1 MLCDP
6 SHVTPANLQG
16 ELDAICAKLQIERIE
31 DALRF
36 PRFLQIETTR
46 LCNARCPFCA
56 VDIWDKSVP
65 FMEADLFDKLAAEM
79 AEHAD
84 WIFRVTVQKAGE
96 PLLDRDIYQ
105 RVAKL
110 KAIGIREVSMSTNA
124 SALTERNA
132 RRLLEAG
139 VDDVMLSIDS
149 VRRETYEKLRVGL
162 DYDRV
167 LDNIRGF
174 FRLRNELR
182 PEAVIRVRGV
192 CFHDLEDPRQRDELL
207 AWESFWGPLKG
218 AQDRIYMKRAHTWGN
233 QLNWDDKLDNV
244 GDVFH
249 PCIMPFSTMQI
260 SSSGKLALC
269 PQDFDNIFDLGEVAT
284 RGVAEVWRDAGLKR
298 IRALHA
304 AGARNQ
310 IEMCRGCTLYDED
323 ISLEERKNPTRF
335 AAL

>member
-6 SHVTPANLQG
+6 AHVTPADLQR
-16 ELDAICAKLQIERIE
+16 ELDAICRKLHVEQIE

-36 PRFLQIETTR
+36 PRFLQVETTR
-46 LCNARCPFCA
+46 LCNARCPFCP
-56 VDIWDKSVP
+56 VDVWDKSVP
-65 FMEADLFDKLAAEM
+65 FMTEALFDKLVAEM

-96 PLLDRDIYQ
+96 PLLDRDIYR
-105 RVAKL
+105 RVAAL

-124 SALTERNA
+124 SGLTERNA

-149 VRRETYEKLRVGL
+149 VLRESYQQLRVGL

-167 LDNIRGF
+167 LENIRGF
-174 FRLRNELR
+174 FRLRDELR
-182 PEAVIRVRGV
+182 PGAVIRVRGV
-192 CFHDLEDPRQRDELL
+192 CFHDIHDPRQREELL
-207 AWESFWGPLKG
+207 AWEAFWGPLTRE
-218 AQDRIYMKRAHTWGN
+218 QDRVYMKRAHTWGN
-233 QLNWDDKLDNV
+233 QVNWEDKLDNV

-269 PQDFDNIFDLGEVAT
+269 PQDFDNVFDLGSVAE
-284 RGVAEVWRDAGLKR
+284 RSIAEVWRDAGLR
-298 IRALHA
+298 HIRKLHA
-304 AGARNQ
+304 SGGRNA

-323 ISLEERKNPTRF
+323 ISLEERKNPARF
-335 AAL
+335 AE